1 MKIALAGDHA
11 GFRLKEEIKKQLE
24 QMGHETIDFGPFS
37 EESCDLPDFIYPA
50 ALAVSKNEV
59 DRGIFIDGVGYGSA
73 LIANKIYG
81 VYAAIAQDPFVAS
94 LARSH
99 SNTNV
104 LCLGGKVIGSAI
116 ANEIVKTWM
125 NTNYLSNDKKYV
137 TRVNKVVDINN
148 RYIKKEI

>member
-24 QMGHETIDFGPFS
+24 QMGYETIDFGPFS
-37 EESCDLPDFIYPA
+37 EESCDLPDFVYPA

-148 RYIKKEI
+148 KHLKKEI

>member
-11 GFRLKEEIKKQLE
+11 GFKLKEEIKKQLE
-24 QMGHETIDFGPFS
+24 QMGHEIVDFGPFS

-50 ALAVSKNEV
+50 ALAISKNEV

-116 ANEIVKTWM
+116 ANEIVKIWM
-125 NTNYLSNDKKYV
+125 STDYLSDDKKYV
-137 TRVNKVVDINN
+137 TRVNKVIDINN
-148 RYIKKEI
+148 KHLKKDI